1 MKANSFENLIADQ
14 IFKIQKADKDISDY
28 LEDCQSDFNFGGQ
41 TLINL

>member
-14 IFKIQKADKDISDY
+14 KFKLTKADEDISDY

-41 TLINL
+41 TLINY